1 MLNVLR
7 FVMPFQVLSWN
18 GSFKLLNPSKY
29 VRSMALV
36 HGKLFCGCNDS
47 SIQVSA
53 AEIFRNNILCT
64 TGMDGTD

>member
-1 MLNVLR
+1 MLNVQR
-7 FVMPFQVLSWN
+7 FAVSLQVLSWN

-53 AEIFRNNILCT
+53 AEIFRNNILST
-64 TGMDGTD
+64 TGMDGID

>member
-7 FVMPFQVLSWN
+7 FVVPFQVLSWN
-18 GSFKLLNPSKY
+18 GSSKLLNPGKY
-29 VRSMALV
+29 VRSMGLV

-53 AEIFRNNILCT
+53 AE
-64 TGMDGTD
+64 M